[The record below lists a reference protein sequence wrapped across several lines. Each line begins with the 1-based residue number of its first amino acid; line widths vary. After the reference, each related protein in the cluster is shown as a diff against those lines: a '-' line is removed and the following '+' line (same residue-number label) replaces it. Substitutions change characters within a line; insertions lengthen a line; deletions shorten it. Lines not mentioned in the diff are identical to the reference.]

1 MLSATKES
9 DLLKSGEDSLTSQ
22 QRPMQRRSENPFGAD
37 NAQDGDKV
45 ATGRINNHN
54 STSTSSSSSLS
65 EKNDSSQEIAE
76 GNCLDGKGERF
87 DGKIDTPKKR
97 FFDLRRTAESASNK
111 ISSISP
117 SRLAA
122 SLTPKLRRKSA
133 ANHKLSQLE
142 RASNLFIRDGSEAN
156 VNKQELTSAAME
168 TRADVNAQHQQNSL
182 EGNPGQPKCKKSSL
196 MPSFGFKIPSASPQR
211 NKNDG
216 NLNKILCTNFAPAT
230 QSNLPPPP
238 SDAFGNYEEI
248 DIVVDED
255 EDVAGRRRDMITNA
269 PDALDDGGRSNCT
282 KASSET
288 VDGTTARQ
296 RECDDEFNSIE
307 SCVGGE
313 PLDMLSKPEFSSN
326 MFKNIPVRPR
336 KGQVAHMDNYCLF
349 DPVDFEAQR
358 KKILPT
364 QFHLSSQNFLNF
376 HVERQLVYDISEHD
390 ERQASLAHHNYYE
403 IDPEL
408 LEKEESPPQP
418 RKSTSSSSSCDY
430 PLVETPSSTVTTDSP
445 DEHDAASKL
454 NIPTSNVAIN
464 HASVALEDDGN
475 VITVS
480 SVASATGAKKKSP
493 QFDRIV
499 KQVAPRNPTDNAN
512 QRQTTSGKST
522 RINLP
527 FYNGTLS
534 LDPLKSS
541 HSLPQLQNI
550 TMRREESFA
559 GDYNIEIN
567 NRTTIHL
574 RRSVKKVRPMSSE
587 SLDSGFTTPSP
598 PNEKLPARNPASGD
612 NNRVD
617 NLNSGANEPVKSE
630 STVLTQCDNIQQLI
644 EVSNETRTRVRLTT
658 GTLN

>member
-9 DLLKSGEDSLTSQ
+9 DLLKSGEDSSTHH
-22 QRPMQRRSENPFGAD
+22 PMQRRSENPFGAD

-45 ATGRINNHN
+45 AARKINNLN

-76 GNCLDGKGERF
+76 GNCLDVKGERF

-122 SLTPKLRRKSA
+122 SLLTPKLRRKSA

-142 RASNLFIRDGSEAN
+142 RASNLFIRDGSEAS
-156 VNKQELTSAAME
+156 VNKQELPSAAME

-182 EGNPGQPKCKKSSL
+182 EGNPGQPKCTKSSSL
-196 MPSFGFKIPSASPQR
+196 MPSLGFKIPSASPQR
-211 NKNDG
+211 NKSDG
-216 NLNKILCTNFAPAT
+216 NFNKNLCKKFAPAT
-230 QSNLPPPP
+230 QLNFPP

-248 DIVVDED
+248 DIADED
-255 EDVAGRRRDMITNA
+255 ERGRRRDMLSNA

-288 VDGTTARQ
+288 VDDTMERQ
-296 RECDDEFNSIE
+296 PKDDDDEFNSIE

-326 MFKNIPVRPR
+326 VFKNIPVRPR
-336 KGQVAHMDNYCLF
+336 KGQVPHMDNYCLF
-349 DPVDFEAQR
+349 DPSVDFEAQR
-358 KKILPT
+358 KKVFPT
-364 QFHLSSQNFLNF
+364 QFQLSSQNFLNF

-390 ERQASLAHHNYYE
+390 ERQPGLAHHNYYE

-408 LEKEESPPQP
+408 LEKDESPP
-418 RKSTSSSSSCDY
+418 RRRSSSSSCDY
-430 PLVETPSSTVTTDSP
+430 PLIETPSSTVTIDSP
-445 DEHDAASKL
+445 DEHEALPKL
-454 NIPTSNVAIN
+454 NIPNVPIN

-480 SVASATGAKKKSP
+480 SVVTATGAKKKSP

-499 KQVAPRNPTDNAN
+499 KQVARNPTDNAN
-512 QRQTTSGKST
+512 HRQTTSGKST

-527 FYNGTLS
+527 FYNGALS

-541 HSLPQLQNI
+541 HSLPQLQDI
-550 TMRREESFA
+550 TMRREKSFG

-598 PNEKLPARNPASGD
+598 PNETLPARNPPSGD

-644 EVSNETRTRVRLTT
+644 EVSNETRTGVRSTAGRNTELKS
-658 GTLN
+658 